1 MIYGKVEDYLPF
13 LESLFDKANS
23 FRYLRYT
30 PYPNL
35 LQGKVMA
42 TLFFEP
48 STRTRLS
55 FESAMIRLG
64 GSVITAND
72 ESSSLMKGESI
83 SDTIRTVSEYA
94 DVIVVRCNK
103 PISEWGLCSC
113 PVINAGDG
121 KNNHPT
127 QALLD
132 TYTIN
137 RKHVPRN
144 LKIGISGDMQNSRTI
159 NSFYDML
166 TMDNQIFPYDSAK
179 QTETF
184 LSLKDFEEML
194 PELHVLYLNR
204 VQRERHENVPENT
217 FVLSE
222 KHLNS
227 MREDA
232 IILNP
237 GPRKEELPDHAL
249 NDPRVKF
256 WEQVKNGL
264 YIRMAL
270 LSHILK
276 ENPK

>member
-13 LESLFDKANS
+13 LESLFNTANS

-55 FESAMIRLG
+55 FESAMIKLG

-103 PISEWGLCSC
+103 PVSEWGSCSC
-113 PVINAGDG
+113 PIINAGDG

-132 TYTIN
+132 AYTIN
-137 RKHVPRN
+137 CKHIPRN

-159 NSFYDML
+159 NSFYDLL
-166 TMDNQIFPYDSAK
+166 TMDNQIFPYDSTQ
-179 QTETF
+179 QTSGSF
-184 LSLKDFEEML
+184 LCLKDFERML

-204 VQRERHENVPENT
+204 IQKERHEIVPENT

-222 KHLNS
+222 EHLAS

-237 GPRKEELPDHAL
+237 GPRREELPDHAL
-249 NDPRVKF
+249 SDPRVKF

-270 LSHILK
+270 LRHLLSD
-276 ENPK
+276 

>member
-13 LESLFDKANS
+13 LKSLFNTANS
-23 FRYLRYT
+23 FKDIDRS
-30 PYPNL
+30 YPNL
-35 LQGKVMA
+35 LQGKIMA

-55 FESAMIRLG
+55 FESAMIKLG
-64 GSVITAND
+64 GSVVTVND
-72 ESSSLMKGESI
+72 ESSSLMKGETL

-103 PISEWGLCSC
+103 PISEWGECDC

-121 KNNHPT
+121 KDNHPT

-137 RKHVPRN
+137 QYEIPRN

-166 TMDNQIFPYDSAK
+166 TLDNQIFPYDSAK
-179 QTETF
+179 QTEGTF
-184 LSLKDFEEML
+184 LSLKDFEEIL

-204 VQRERHENVPENT
+204 VQRERHEIVPKNT

-237 GPRKEELPDHAL
+237 GPRREELPDHAL
-249 NDPRVKF
+249 NDSRVKF
-256 WEQVKNGL
+256 WDQVRNGL
-264 YIRMAL
+264 CIRMAL
-270 LSHILK
+270 LHHILK
-276 ENPK
+276 